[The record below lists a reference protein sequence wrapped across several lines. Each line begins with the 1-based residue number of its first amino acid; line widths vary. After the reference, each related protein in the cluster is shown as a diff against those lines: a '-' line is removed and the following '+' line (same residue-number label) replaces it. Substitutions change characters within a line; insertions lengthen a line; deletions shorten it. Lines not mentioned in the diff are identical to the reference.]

1 MASADFSE
9 ALASETSP
17 GKVHELSAR
26 AVRLYLMRL
35 SVFVGFRIS

>member
-9 ALASETSP
+9 TLTSEISP

-26 AVRLYLMRL
+26 AVRLYLVRL
-35 SVFVGFRIS
+35 SVSFGFRIP